1 RRPMPHPPFTTLAN
15 RIVPDRKGENAVR
28 WSRPLARFFAPQ
40 ESHGIQVLGPAAA
53 PLARLRREYRFQF
66 LLKAPRRAQLTRALA
81 AGLDFC
87 ARKQI
92 PESAVIVDVD
102 PVSLF

>member
-1 RRPMPHPPFTTLAN
+1 MTEILLGFDARERHTVL
-15 RIVPDRKGENAVR
+15 PDD
-28 WSRPLARFFAPQ
+28 
-40 ESHGIQVLGPAAA
+40 
-53 PLARLRREYRFQF
+53 YRFQF